1 MFDIGLPELILLSL
15 VCIGALGPE
24 RIPEVVKFLTRFLNK
39 VKSFFNETKI
49 ELEIEVGLDEI
60 KREIHN
66 EEIMRKDK
74 E

>member
-15 VCIGALGPE
+15 VCIVTLGPE
-24 RIPEVVKFLTRFLNK
+24 RIPEVIKFLTRFLNK

-49 ELEIEVGLDEI
+49 ELEKEVGLDEI

>member
-15 VCIGALGPE
+15 VCIVALGPE

-39 VKSFFNETKI
+39 VKSFFSETKM
-49 ELEIEVGLDEI
+49 ELEKEVGLDEI